1 LAAAGWQHPGV
12 ASEAVI
18 DCRDVDSGEQPRDS
32 GMPAVAATLVRQRQF
47 VIFGV
52 SGVNGAATA

>member
-1 LAAAGWQHPGV
+1 MRSAALSRTSA
-12 ASEAVI
+12 E
-18 DCRDVDSGEQPRDS
+18 RKEQPAFQGS
-32 GMPAVAATLVRQRQF
+32 ALVRQRQF